1 MSDEIDA
8 VQRLKNEYRKDDSV
22 RVARMKGAE
31 EAATFLATYATR
43 AIVAAKKRLFDVEA
57 PFPDMSE
64 IQTEW
69 NPGGL
74 LVVALEDEFVP
85 ASPDL
90 SEFADTRDQTMHMA
104 VTKFCC
110 MALSEWNGGDRPKAA
125 QRLTNCQTP
134 DVANVHMRLSAE
146 HEAWKARLRLDAL
159 LSPSQNTP
167 VSMGVSLRD
176 VASLL
181 NDGDPDA
188 IRDTKKRWHN
198 SRDPK
203 LPDSLGKC
211 AADNKSGL
219 YAPSA
224 ILEFVQKVEALSDPV
239 ISTMKRQLRANLRA
253 VRAV

>member
-1 MSDEIDA
+1 MSGEFDA
-8 VQRLKNEYRKDDSV
+8 VQRLKNEYQKGDSV
-22 RVARMKGAE
+22 RVDCMKDAE

-57 PFPDMSE
+57 PFPDMGD

-74 LVVALEDEFVP
+74 LVVALEDEFVA

-90 SEFADTRDQTMHMA
+90 SEFADTRDRTMHMA
-104 VTKFCC
+104 VAKFCC
-110 MALSEWNGGDRPKAA
+110 MVLSEWNGGDRPKAA

-146 HEAWKARLRLDAL
+146 HEAWKTRLRLDAL
-159 LSPSQNTP
+159 LNPSPNP
-167 VSMGVSLRD
+167 RVSMGVSLRD

-224 ILEFVQKVEALSDPV
+224 ILEFVKKVDVLPDKQ
-239 ISTMKRQLRANLRA
+239 ISVMKRQLANNLRR
-253 VRAV
+253 VRDL